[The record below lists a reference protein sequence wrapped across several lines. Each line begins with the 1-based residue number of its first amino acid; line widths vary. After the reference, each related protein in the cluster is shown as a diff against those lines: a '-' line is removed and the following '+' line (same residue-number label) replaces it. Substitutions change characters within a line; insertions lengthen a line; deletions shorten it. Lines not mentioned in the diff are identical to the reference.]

1 MKPSIPRGARTAIL
15 SITMLL
21 VASACSIQ
29 APNVIL
35 SGGSTGGTGG
45 ATTGITT
52 GSAATTTGITTGTA
66 GTAGTAGGSTSAI
79 PSATD
84 TSCVGKA
91 PFTGVTA
98 NEIKLGST
106 FAASGPVSSISG
118 PIFKGVKS
126 YFNKVNAEGG
136 IFGRKINL
144 VWYDDGWDAQKGK
157 SFIKKLVEQDRVF
170 VLSVV
175 PSSNGL
181 DAAASY
187 LESKNMPAFGTSGLI
202 ESQFK
207 SPMQWP
213 VGTSTRSA
221 ARIGLIDA
229 KNRGVQ
235 NFAII
240 WLDLLAGAE
249 AEDAVVKSA
258 PTIFGKP
265 IGDLMTAERRVSLS
279 ETSFDPVWA
288 TIQSDTA
295 SWQRSHHISP
305 ADGRPDFV
313 IFAIDPTNTIK
324 AMNSASQKGFKPK
337 IGWGGGQPLF
347 LNVVAQ
353 HQWARATGLYAGSSY
368 YPPQTNPRPAAVT
381 DYVNTVQ
388 KYYGS
393 SVDVTNPFL
402 EGGYAGA
409 AMTVE
414 IMKRAGSCLTREK
427 TITVANS
434 LTNFSPAGLSRPLT
448 YKPGD
453 HYANTSY
460 LIAQV
465 QSDGSWKV
473 VTDWIPDPTPGK

>member
-15 SITMLL
+15 SITILL

-29 APNVIL
+29 PPDITL
-35 SGGSTGGTGG
+35 QGGGTGTG
-45 ATTGITT
+45 GGTTGVTT
-52 GSAATTTGITTGTA
+52 GSAATTTGVTA
-66 GTAGTAGGSTSAI
+66 GTGGTSGTAAGTTGAA
-79 PSATD
+79 PNAND
-84 TSCVGKA
+84 TSCVGKV
-91 PFTGVTA
+91 PPGVTGVSAT
-98 NEIKLGST
+98 EIKLGST

-118 PIFKGVKS
+118 PIFKGVQS
-126 YFNKVNAEGG
+126 YYNKVNSEAGV
-136 IFGRKINL
+136 FGRRIKL

-187 LESKNMPAFGTSGLI
+187 LESKKMPVFGTSGLI

-207 SPMQWP
+207 SAMQWP

-229 KNRGVQ
+229 KNRGVS
-235 NFAII
+235 NFAIV

-249 AEDAVVKSA
+249 ARDAIIKSA
-258 PTIFGKP
+258 PSIFGKP
-265 IGDLMTAERRVSLS
+265 IEDLKTAERRVSLS
-279 ETSFDPVWA
+279 ETDFGPVWA

-295 SWQRSHHISP
+295 GWQRNHHVSP
-305 ADGRPDFV
+305 ADGKPDFV

-324 AMNSASQKGFKPK
+324 AMNAASQKNFQPRK
-337 IGWGGGQPLF
+337 GWGGGQPLF

-353 HQWARATGLYAGSSY
+353 HNWARKTGLFAGSSY
-368 YPPQTNPRPAAVT
+368 YPPQVGNVPAVQ
-381 DYVNTVQ
+381 DYVKTVQ

-393 SVDVTNPFL
+393 SVDTTNPFL

-414 IMKRAGSCLTREK
+414 IMKRSGSCLTREK
-427 TITVANS
+427 TIQVANS
-434 LTNFSPAGLSRPLT
+434 LTNYSPAGLTRPLT

-465 QSDGSWKV
+465 QPDGSWKV
-473 VTDWIPDPTPGK
+473 VTDWIVDPTPGK

>member
-1 MKPSIPRGARTAIL
+1 MRRNIPRGAKTAIL

-29 APNVIL
+29 APDVVL
-35 SGGSTGGTGG
+35 TGGGTGG
-45 ATTGITT
+45 ATTGVTT
-52 GSAATTTGITTGTA
+52 GAAATTTGATTGGTAGGTA
-66 GTAGTAGGSTSAI
+66 GTGGGTTGAA
-79 PSATD
+79 PNAND
-84 TSCVGKA
+84 TSCVGKV
-91 PFTGVTA
+91 PPGTTGVSA

-118 PIFKGVKS
+118 PIFKGVQS
-126 YFNKVNAEGG
+126 YFNKVNSEGG
-136 IFGRKINL
+136 VFGRRIKL

-181 DAAASY
+181 DASASY
-187 LESKNMPAFGTSGLI
+187 LETKRMPVFGTSGLI

-229 KNRGVQ
+229 KNRQVS

-249 AEDAVVKSA
+249 ARDAIKKSA
-258 PTIFGKP
+258 PSIFGKP
-265 IGDLMTAERRVSLS
+265 LGDLLTAERRVSLS
-279 ETSFDPVWA
+279 ETDFGPVWA

-295 SWQRSHHISP
+295 GWQRDHGVSP
-305 ADGRPDFV
+305 ADGKPDFV

-324 AMNSASQKGFKPK
+324 AMNAANQKNFKPRK
-337 IGWGGGQPLF
+337 GWGGGQPLF

-353 HQWARATGLYAGSSY
+353 HQWARETGLFAGSSY
-368 YPPQTNPRPAAVT
+368 YPPQVGNVPAVQE
-381 DYVNTVQ
+381 YVKTVQ

-393 SVDVTNPFL
+393 SVDTTNPFL

-409 AMTVE
+409 AMTIE
-414 IMKRAGSCLTREK
+414 IMKRSGSCLTRDK
-427 TITVANS
+427 TIQVANS
-434 LTNFSPAGLSRPLT
+434 LTNYSPAGLTRPLSF
-448 YKPGD
+448 KPGD

-465 QSDGSWKV
+465 QKDGSWKV
-473 VTDWIPDPTPGK
+473 VTDWIVDPTPGK